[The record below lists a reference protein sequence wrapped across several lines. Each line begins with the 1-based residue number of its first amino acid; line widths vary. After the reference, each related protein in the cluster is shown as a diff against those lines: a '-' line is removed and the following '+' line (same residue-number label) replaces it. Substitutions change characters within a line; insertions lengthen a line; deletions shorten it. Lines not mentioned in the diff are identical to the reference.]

1 MSDTEV
7 ESILREIREQ
17 VYAQRA
23 AHGEVSASELN
34 RAIVQNGAYTP
45 EITLQVDRLRAHTP
59 ILARS
64 WDRLPPIMSN
74 RRGMAARLEL
84 WVKSKARVLMRWFT
98 WEQVNFNAAVH
109 QSVLETIAQL
119 EIIDHQLQSVR
130 EQLKQT
136 RATEAS
142 LDEQNRLLNER
153 LDEFRNATEY
163 QLALAEQQAQSI
175 ERRITKLEESLEATK
190 AEESG
195 ERRQLS
201 TQIRELRDAYERLT
215 QEQRV
220 CFKQLS
226 LESSET
232 AAIIDRT
239 RRKLEE
245 RLAELNTQPI
255 HAKVERSSTK
265 AGSQQK

>member
-23 AHGEVSASELN
+23 AHDGEVSASELN

-45 EITLQVDRLRAHTP
+45 EVTLQVDRLRAHTP

-64 WDRLPPIMSN
+64 WDRLPPIISN
-74 RRGMAARLEL
+74 RRGLAAKLEL

-119 EIIDHQLQSVR
+119 ENIDHQLQSVR

-153 LDEFRNATEY
+153 LDKLDEFRNATEY
-163 QLALAEQQAQSI
+163 QLALAEQQAESI

-190 AEESG
+190 AEES
-195 ERRQLS
+195 
-201 TQIRELRDAYERLT
+201 TQIRELRDAHERLT

-245 RLAELNTQPI
+245 RLAELNQQPI
-255 HAKVERSSTK
+255 NPKVERSSTK